1 MNEEDIRKQLELK
14 NKEIYLNK
22 LSLDLA
28 NNLEVLA
35 LSIENL
41 LTNISE
47 YSVKRIIS
55 IAESFGKEEIIKET
69 MNTFID
75 NYRTFLMT
83 LFEDK
88 KTNLEQ
94 LFTENEDLNRYKNY
108 LKQTNTNIKEQLN
121 AYYEEHINNVINKI
135 TNLYDNS
142 FCNLRIDEY
151 LKNILRENLINKLMD
166 TINSRDIILLNTFK
180 ESFLKYQELNKNTIG
195 TK

>member
-28 NNLEVLA
+28 NNLEVLV

-55 IAESFGKEEIIKET
+55 IAESFVKEEIIKET

-94 LFTENEDLNRYKNY
+94 LFTENEDLNRYKDY

-121 AYYEEHINNVINKI
+121 TYYEEHINNVINKI